1 MKTIDPIVK
10 TKLMLNATY
19 LADNIIP
26 FMKKEEIEKF
36 EDGYAMWVAGVLA
49 GKIDIDRKLSFTLE
63 EELLDINTA
72 YAYLLYAVDNSS
84 ILEDDPNTY
93 EDTISIMIDNKYS
106 EDNPSDEDLEEIN
119 SLIAETEDS
128 LDENEEESEDEQE
141 DNSDIGKENND
152 ENHIDE

>member
-26 FMKKEEIEKF
+26 FMKREKIEKF

-84 ILEDDPNTY
+84 ILEDDPSTY

-119 SLIAETEDS
+119 KIIAETEDS
-128 LDENEEESEDEQE
+128 LKEDEEESEDEQE